1 MTQCEMEDVAYVVKL
16 KYDSDAVVISDFK
29 VGAASHEPTET
40 VIVDGNK
47 RLSVSFKLDLKEG
60 YSIREVLYADVN
72 EFLEDEWREEG
83 YVYISTRYGAVIE
96 IRTTGGGSDDS
107 SASASDSE
115 TSGGSSG
122 SASADNSA
130 SQGGSGCGSAMG
142 GVLFCA
148 VPALFAALSFKKKN
162 S

>member
-1 MTQCEMEDVAYVVKL
+1 M
-16 KYDSDAVVISDFK
+16 
-29 VGAASHEPTET
+29 GAASHEPTET

>member
-1 MTQCEMEDVAYVVKL
+1 MAGRRIC
-16 KYDSDAVVISDFK
+16 
-29 VGAASHEPTET
+29 
-40 VIVDGNK
+40 
-47 RLSVSFKLDLKEG
+47 
-60 YSIREVLYADVN
+60 
-72 EFLEDEWREEG
+72 
-83 YVYISTRYGAVIE
+83 VYQHALRRRDRYPHD
-96 IRTTGGGSDDS
+96 GGGSDDS
-107 SASASDSE
+107 SVSASDSE

-122 SASADNSA
+122 SASVDNSA